1 MAQSQIL
8 LLEDIAFDIETI
20 RTALDSGGIESN
32 MICVDNR
39 QDFIAALQATSI
51 DLVLADY
58 ALPNFDGLAALDI
71 IRGQYPHIPFILVSG
86 LMGEELAIETLKQ
99 GATDYV
105 LKQRLGRLVPAVKRA
120 LNETAERRARYRAEQ
135 ALQESEDRFR
145 ASVEIML
152 DCFGIYS
159 AIRNTS
165 RQIQDFRIE
174 YLNTAAC
181 QQLGQDPWTVI
192 GQRLSEQFP
201 MYQAMGLVDAYA
213 QVVETGQ
220 PLVQE
225 SLLYEDDQAEVL
237 ATALDVRAAKLGD
250 SVVVTWRNITDRKLS
265 EQERESLLAR
275 EQAAREEAEAASRVK
290 DEFLATLSHEL
301 RTPLNAMQ
309 GWLQLLQRRRLD
321 EGTATRALATIQRN
335 VEALRRLIEDVLD
348 VSRIIRG
355 KLKLT
360 VTPLDVAPVV
370 LAATETILP
379 AAEAKQ
385 IDLQTQLAATA
396 TLVLGDRNRLQQIIW
411 NLLSN
416 AIKFT
421 PEGGRVDI
429 RLEVLN
435 HYVQIQVQDSG
446 KGIEP
451 EFLPHIFERFRQA
464 DSSTTRRHMGLGL
477 GLAIVRHLV
486 ELHGGLVRA
495 DSPGLGQGATFTML
509 LPQLSQT
516 SSDTWAEGNMASQAM
531 ASLKNCRILIV
542 DDQADA
548 RELYTTFFKG
558 LRANVKAVATATEA
572 LTLQDSFRPDVL
584 VSDVCRPG
592 MQGYELIQQIRQRY
606 LIPAIA
612 LMQAAVPEEK
622 RQVLA
627 AGFQIYLS
635 KPVEM
640 QQLADAI
647 AHLTY
652 SDATTPGNQPSS

>member
-1 MAQSQIL
+1 MAHSQIL
-8 LLEDIAFDIETI
+8 LLEDIAFDIEMI
-20 RTALDSGGIESN
+20 RATLESGGIDSN
-32 MICVDNR
+32 VICVDNR
-39 QDFIAALQATSI
+39 QDFLAALQATTI

-58 ALPNFDGLAALDI
+58 ALPNFDGLAALAIVRD
-71 IRGQYPHIPFILVSG
+71 QYPHIPFILVSG

-159 AIRNTS
+159 AIRDVS
-165 RQIQDFRIE
+165 QQIQDFRIE

-181 QQLGQDPWTVI
+181 DQLGQDPWNVI
-192 GQRLSEQFP
+192 GQRLCEQFP
-201 MYQAMGLVDAYA
+201 MYRAMGLFDAYVH
-213 QVVETGQ
+213 VVETGQ
-220 PLVQE
+220 PLVRE
-225 SLLYEDDQAEVL
+225 SLLYEDNQDDAL
-237 ATALDVRAAKLGD
+237 SMALDVRAAKLGD

-321 EGTATRALATIQRN
+321 EGTATRALTTIQRN
-335 VEALRRLIEDVLD
+335 VEALGRLIEDVLD

-355 KLKLT
+355 KLQLT

-429 RLEVLN
+429 RLEVVS

-464 DSSTTRRHMGLGL
+464 DSSTTRRHTGLGL

-495 DSPGLGQGATFTML
+495 DSPGLGQGATFTVL

-516 SSDTWAEGNMASQAM
+516 SSDTWAEDNITDQAM
-531 ASLKNCRILIV
+531 VSLKNCRILIV
-542 DDQADA
+542 DGQADA
-548 RELYTTFFKG
+548 RELYTTFLRG
-558 LRANVKAVATATEA
+558 LGTNVKAVATAAEA

-592 MQGYELIQQIRQRY
+592 MQGYDLVQQIRQRY
-606 LIPAIA
+606 AIPAVA
-612 LMQAAVPEEK
+612 LTAGVSQAEK
-622 RQVLA
+622 RQILA
-627 AGFQIYLS
+627 AGFQIHLP
-635 KPVEM
+635 KPVEV
-640 QQLADAI
+640 QRLADAI
-647 AHLTY
+647 AHLTH
-652 SDATTPGNQPSS
+652 SPP